1 MSFCV
6 SPVNY
11 SDSDS
16 DLFDGKVSL
25 GCISQFS
32 GERLQ
37 DHWSSCFHTVSRW
50 GESPPNWRLVCL
62 QNGRHSPIEGHLI
75 FRRCFSIF
83 KDILSD
89 ILVFNL
95 GNVPGFHL
103 IRAKVGGV
111 FKLKFHTTYRNMII
125 YSSRLDT
132 QNPDVTVQRI
142 STFKHVQ
149 AHVLIYLWFRN
160 V

>member
-1 MSFCV
+1 MHCLDV
-6 SPVNY
+6 KLIYRLWLN
-11 SDSDS
+11 
-16 DLFDGKVSL
+16 L
-25 GCISQFS
+25 GNLSNS
-32 GERLQ
+32 YL
-37 DHWSSCFHTVSRW
+37 
-50 GESPPNWRLVCL
+50 
-62 QNGRHSPIEGHLI
+62 
-75 FRRCFSIF
+75 
-83 KDILSD
+83 KDNLSD

-111 FKLKFHTTYRNMII
+111 FKLKLHTTYRNMII

-149 AHVLIYLWFRN
+149 AHVLIYLWLRN

>member
-1 MSFCV
+1 MSKRI
-6 SPVNY
+6 
-11 SDSDS
+11 
-16 DLFDGKVSL
+16 GKLSL
-25 GCISQFS
+25 GK
-32 GERLQ
+32 
-37 DHWSSCFHTVSRW
+37 
-50 GESPPNWRLVCL
+50 
-62 QNGRHSPIEGHLI
+62 
-75 FRRCFSIF
+75 F

>member
-1 MSFCV
+1 MNEQDLKWLHVVNGGSTRFPMAGQSFYDG
-6 SPVNY
+6 Y
-11 SDSDS
+11 S
-16 DLFDGKVSL
+16 
-25 GCISQFS
+25 I
-32 GERLQ
+32 
-37 DHWSSCFHTVSRW
+37 
-50 GESPPNWRLVCL
+50 
-62 QNGRHSPIEGHLI
+62 
-75 FRRCFSIF
+75 
-83 KDILSD
+83 KDNLSD

-95 GNVPGFHL
+95 GSVPGFHL

-125 YSSRLDT
+125 YSSRLNT

-149 AHVLIYLWFRN
+149 AYVLIYLWFRN

>member
-1 MSFCV
+1 MFICRRQPAKRVKLYLS
-6 SPVNY
+6 Y
-11 SDSDS
+11 ITY
-16 DLFDGKVSL
+16 LFLPCD
-25 GCISQFS
+25 
-32 GERLQ
+32 
-37 DHWSSCFHTVSRW
+37 
-50 GESPPNWRLVCL
+50 
-62 QNGRHSPIEGHLI
+62 
-75 FRRCFSIF
+75 F
-83 KDILSD
+83 KDNLSD

-103 IRAKVGGV
+103 ITAKVGGI

>member
-1 MSFCV
+1 METNIGIEHGF
-6 SPVNY
+6 
-11 SDSDS
+11 
-16 DLFDGKVSL
+16 L
-25 GCISQFS
+25 CI
-32 GERLQ
+32 
-37 DHWSSCFHTVSRW
+37 
-50 GESPPNWRLVCL
+50 
-62 QNGRHSPIEGHLI
+62 
-75 FRRCFSIF
+75 
-83 KDILSD
+83 KDNLSD

-103 IRAKVGGV
+103 IRAKVDGV

>member
-1 MSFCV
+1 MRQ
-6 SPVNY
+6 
-11 SDSDS
+11 
-16 DLFDGKVSL
+16 GKHYEQML
-25 GCISQFS
+25 
-32 GERLQ
+32 
-37 DHWSSCFHTVSRW
+37 SC
-50 GESPPNWRLVCL
+50 
-62 QNGRHSPIEGHLI
+62 LI
-75 FRRCFSIF
+75 V
-83 KDILSD
+83 KDNLSD

-103 IRAKVGGV
+103 ISAKVGGI

>member
-1 MSFCV
+1 MLNLS
-6 SPVNY
+6 Y
-11 SDSDS
+11 ADS
-16 DLFDGKVSL
+16 
-25 GCISQFS
+25 
-32 GERLQ
+32 
-37 DHWSSCFHTVSRW
+37 T
-50 GESPPNWRLVCL
+50 
-62 QNGRHSPIEGHLI
+62 LI
-75 FRRCFSIF
+75 
-83 KDILSD
+83 KDNLSD

-103 IRAKVGGV
+103 IRAKVGGI